1 MCAALIHSS
10 DVHHYHVLGKSKVI
24 KGHLKKLK
32 DQLIIL
38 QGIPSESEETKASKL
53 KMTQTALKAFI
64 KTSLD
69 MGVDVHAVHMALENL
84 HTKDTDIVIDG
95 DLYQWCYTE
104 LQRQNAIHNPES
116 PCLQQMSPQPLNEVN
131 FDKEVLQNSLVAC
144 HLLQRSQ
151 FNGEEMAYPHS
162 LHELNVSMCLH
173 LEKNEMPSI
182 NFGKDECLESFTASS
197 TESTTGTIQLVESS
211 SAVHQYLVA
220 KGASKPNS
228 HVIYYLAFGSHQSL
242 REWSESHTS
251 FEEGNH
257 NVDHV

>member
-1 MCAALIHSS
+1 MIER
-10 DVHHYHVLGKSKVI
+10 
-24 KGHLKKLK
+24 HLKKLK
-32 DQLIIL
+32 DQLIVL

-53 KMTQTALKAFI
+53 KMTQTALKTFI

-69 MGVDVHAVHMALENL
+69 MGANVLGVHMALENL

-116 PCLQQMSPQPLNEVN
+116 PCLQQMSSQPLNEVN

-151 FNGEEMAYPHS
+151 FNEEEMAYPHS
-162 LHELNVSMCLH
+162 LHELNISMCLH
-173 LEKNEMPSI
+173 LEKNEMPSD
-182 NFGKDECLESFTASS
+182 NYGTGEFLESFTTSS
-197 TESTTGTIQLVESS
+197 MESATSSKGNSQLTESSG
-211 SAVHQYLVA
+211 AVHQYLVA

-257 NVDHV
+257 DDKCFN